1 MTTPAKT
8 MSADYQACI
17 VCGAQF
23 KLTDV
28 HIVTARKDVDYSAFG
43 TAGGYVNDLN
53 VKCPRNFL
61 RLCGTL
67 GEKGTCHDAFDHYHL
82 TIVFNPF
89 QRKFFVWCLNRSL
102 PQHEFDGKE
111 VNFKKSSIPY
121 RRLLSWRSRYCM
133 QANASMLVGK
143 DLQNLRQLT
152 KFSEASRSLKS
163 ESRKHKRDIQSDSD
177 SSTQVKKESRLGS
190 G

>member
-17 VCGAQF
+17 VCGAQS
-23 KLTDV
+23 KLTNA

-61 RLCGTL
+61 RLCGIL
-67 GEKGTCHDAFDHYHL
+67 GEKGTCHDAFDQYHL

-89 QRKFFVWCLNRSL
+89 QRKFFVWCLNDSL
-102 PQHEFDGKE
+102 PQYEFDGKE
-111 VNFKKSSIPY
+111 V
-121 RRLLSWRSRYCM
+121 
-133 QANASMLVGK
+133 
-143 DLQNLRQLT
+143 QN
-152 KFSEASRSLKS
+152 
-163 ESRKHKRDIQSDSD
+163 
-177 SSTQVKKESRLGS
+177 
-190 G
+190 